1 MISYAIT
8 THNEGEY
15 IQTLLD
21 QLFTTDNEIVIV
33 DDFSTDDDTRH
44 ILDRAQKLG
53 ATVKQHAL
61 NNDFSQQKNY
71 LTSLCT
77 GEYILQVDADETLHG
92 NLLLNLNELVTEN
105 AVDLIFVPRV
115 NIVNGLTEADIQKW
129 HWHVNELGWVQ
140 FPDYQGRIYR
150 NHPSIQ
156 WQGKVHEQIAGAQ
169 MVSALPAEEEWA
181 LYHIKNIDRQRK
193 QNEYYEGL

>member
-61 NNDFSQQKNY
+61 NNDFAQQKNY

-77 GEYILQVDADETLHG
+77 SKYILQVDADETLHS

-105 AVDLIFVPRV
+105 AVDLLFVPRV
-115 NIVNGLTEADIQKW
+115 NIVNGLTDADIRKW

-169 MVSALPAEEEWA
+169 MVAALPAEEEWA

>member
-1 MISYAIT
+1 MISYGIT

-21 QLFTTDNEIVIV
+21 QLLTTDNEIVIV
-33 DDFSTDDDTRH
+33 DDFSTDEYTRH

-53 ATVKQHAL
+53 VNVIQHAL
-61 NNDFSQQKNY
+61 NNDFAQQKNY
-71 LTSLCT
+71 LTSRCT
-77 GEYILQVDADETLHG
+77 GEYILQVDADETLHS

-105 AVDLIFVPRV
+105 TVDLIFVPRV
-115 NIVNGLTEADIQKW
+115 NIVNGLTDADIQKW

-156 WQGKVHEQIAGAQ
+156 WQGKVHEQITGAQ
-169 MVSALPAEEEWA
+169 MVAALPPQEEWG
-181 LYHIKNIDRQRK
+181 LYHIKDIVRQRN
-193 QNEYYEGL
+193 QNKFYEGL

>member
-61 NNDFSQQKNY
+61 NNDFAQQKNY

-77 GEYILQVDADETLHG
+77 SKYILQVDADETLHS

-105 AVDLIFVPRV
+105 AVDLLFVPRV
-115 NIVNGLTEADIQKW
+115 NIVNGLTDADIRKW

-140 FPDYQGRIYR
+140 FPDYQGRIHR
-150 NHPSIQ
+150 SNLK
-156 WQGKVHEQIAGAQ
+156 WDGKVHEKIIGARYY
-169 MVSALPAEEEWA
+169 SILPLEEEFCIQ
-181 LYHIKNIDRQRK
+181 HHKTIERQEI
-193 QNEYYEGL
+193 QNTKYQSI

>member
-53 ATVKQHAL
+53 ATVKQHTL
-61 NNDFSQQKNY
+61 NNDFAQQKNY

-77 GEYILQVDADETLHG
+77 GEYILQIDADETLHS

-105 AVDLIFVPRV
+105 TVDLIFVPRV

-156 WQGKVHEQIAGAQ
+156 WQGKVHEQITGAQ
-169 MVSALPAEEEWA
+169 MVAALPAEEEWA

>member
-21 QLFTTDNEIVIV
+21 QLLTTDNEIVIV

-61 NNDFSQQKNY
+61 NNDFAQQKNY

-77 GEYILQVDADETLHG
+77 GEYILQIDADETLHS

-105 AVDLIFVPRV
+105 TVDLIFVPRV

-129 HWHVNELGWVQ
+129 HWHVNELGWLQ

-156 WQGKVHEQIAGAQ
+156 WQGKVHERIEGAQ
-169 MVSALPAEEEWA
+169 MVAALPAEEEWA
-181 LYHIKNIDRQRK
+181 LYHIKDILRQRK